1 MMQEM
6 FGYTSHQ
13 SWSTWA
19 EIHPV
24 TAKDYGISNEDYIWV
39 ESSTGSVKLKA
50 LVNPGV
56 MLNVVAIP
64 FGLGHTSFGR
74 YAKGHGV
81 NPNSIMKNLY
91 DSLNGNPALQA
102 TKITISL
109 AT

>member
-1 MMQEM
+1 
-6 FGYTSHQ
+6 
-13 SWSTWA
+13 
-19 EIHPV
+19 
-24 TAKDYGISNEDYIWV
+24 
-39 ESSTGSVKLKA
+39 VKLKA